1 MASPLATYD
10 VICRK
15 LSNWPSLN
23 LSHCVRGD
31 ERTATKKLQVLTF
44 YRVFFFFFFFFFSG
58 FSIANT
64 RQGAHTPPE
73 GIFTEILTQRCF
85 FSGSTRT
92 EPLIHVLRAQA
103 AQGIYRLLLSPRD
116 NLLF

>member
-31 ERTATKKLQVLTF
+31 ERTATKKLQVLMF
-44 YRVFFFFFFFFFSG
+44 YGFFFFFSG

-73 GIFTEILTQRCF
+73 GIFTEILTHRCF
-85 FSGSTRT
+85 RFFG
-92 EPLIHVLRAQA
+92 
-103 AQGIYRLLLSPRD
+103 
-116 NLLF
+116 